1 MKRMEEVALYTQRR
15 PIQIHDG
22 CAPENAGKKMGLQVQ
37 ARNIVG
43 GVSNN
48 REETPY

>member
-1 MKRMEEVALYTQRR
+1 MKNEELALYTQSK
-15 PIQIHDG
+15 PKQIQNG
-22 CAPENAGKKMGLQVQ
+22 VATKNSGKKMGLQVQ